1 MPRLA
6 SASLWWTGL
15 LVGCAS
21 TVERMDDDGSQG
33 PSSGGAPVTSS
44 VTSTSSG
51 GTGGSEPVSTT
62 SSGGTGTGGS
72 EPVPRELPIAFV
84 SYDIADPDALL
95 VLVNHADGT
104 LVTSYLGSE
113 LPTETTVTD
122 GDTVTYVYLA
132 NIYSAEGQAQQIQS
146 YRVTPELTQLEIG
159 AMLHFD
165 PQGGLECL
173 DETMHV
179 TVHVPAVPGGT
190 VARVGFANGRVSM
203 PQPIPGDIEYDV
215 PACGLTQAT
224 MPVLVTVSGNEPGFV
239 AFEMLEEVPFE
250 IGGSVELTPTF
261 ATAPRATLN
270 PVDDVVGATGWAGW
284 YGLYDPFSEEHSFLF
299 TPNESGF
306 DASFTVDGP
315 FSHSAA
321 PMDLPYG
328 IAAADLQVRFPPA
341 EAACWRGAQIARVG
355 KSETVIPFYPSELAE
370 PLEDGDAWKLG
381 EGAIGD
387 VVRRIAFNGVTI
399 WQSFEDP
406 ARPPMPAVFPEFPST
421 LPIGFTLPSGDFT
434 VRSYTH
440 QEDDTLESYA
450 DAWAVYQPW
459 QKPSTVRSRSRFL
472 VCE

>member
-1 MPRLA
+1 MLRPCPAL
-6 SASLWWTGL
+6 LWWTGL
-15 LVGCAS
+15 LFGCAS
-21 TVERMDDDGSQG
+21 TVERTDDDGSQG
-33 PSSGGAPVTSS
+33 PSSGGAPVTNS

-51 GTGGSEPVSTT
+51 GS
-62 SSGGTGTGGS
+62 GTGGS

-113 LPTETTVTD
+113 LPTETTVID
-122 GDTVTYVYLA
+122 GDTVTYVYVA
-132 NIYSAEGQAQQIQS
+132 NSYSAEDQLQQIQS

-165 PQGGLECL
+165 PQGGLECG

-179 TVHVPAVPGGT
+179 TVHVPAVAGGT
-190 VARVGFANGRVSM
+190 FARVQFANGRFSM
-203 PQPIPGDIEYDV
+203 EQPIPGDIEYDV
-215 PACGLTQAT
+215 PACGLTEAT
-224 MPVLVTVSGNEPGFV
+224 MPVLVTVRGYAPGFV
-239 AFEMLEEVPFE
+239 AFEMIEAVPFE
-250 IGGSVELTPTF
+250 VGGSIELTPTF
-261 ATAPRATLN
+261 ATTPRATLTFEVD

-284 YGLYDPFSEEHSFLF
+284 SGLYDPFSEEHSFLF

-315 FSHSAA
+315 FSYSAA

-328 IAAADLQVRFPPA
+328 IAAADLQVRFAPA
-341 EAACWRGAQIARVG
+341 EAACWRGAQITRVG
-355 KSETVIPFYPSELAE
+355 KSETVIPFHASELAE

-381 EGAIGD
+381 DGAIGD
-387 VVRRIAFNGVTI
+387 VVRRIATNGLTT

-421 LPIGFTLPSGDFT
+421 SPVGFTLPSGDFT
-434 VRSYTH
+434 VQFYTH
-440 QEDDTLESYA
+440 EEDDTLESYA
-450 DAWAVYQPW
+450 AAFAVYQPW
-459 QKPSTVRSRSRFL
+459 QTPSTVRSRSRVL
-472 VCE
+472 ACE